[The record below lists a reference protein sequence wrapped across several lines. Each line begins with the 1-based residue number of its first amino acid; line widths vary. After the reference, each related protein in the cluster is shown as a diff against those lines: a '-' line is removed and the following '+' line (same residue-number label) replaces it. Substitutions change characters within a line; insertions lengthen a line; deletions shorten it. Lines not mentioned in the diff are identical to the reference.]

1 MIGGHDLGG
10 VMGFGPIGAE
20 AEEPVFHAEW
30 ERRVFALTL
39 AAGALGQWNI
49 DTSRHAREARPPAEY
64 LSSSYYE
71 LWLKGLLELLQSRG
85 VVTAE
90 EIAAG
95 HPKGPSA
102 LASRALKAEN
112 VSAALA
118 RGGPADRP
126 LDHPARFQVGD
137 PVRTKLLYTTGH
149 TRLPRY
155 AFGKIGRVEAV
166 RGGFVFPDSAAAGRG
181 EAPQWLYTIRF
192 DGRELWG
199 ETGDEN
205 LAVSI
210 DAWET
215 YLEPA

>member
-71 LWLKGLLELLQSRG
+71 LWLKGLLALLQSKG

-90 EIAAG
+90 EVAAG
-95 HPKGPSA
+95 HTMRPST
-102 LASRALKAEN
+102 LADRALKAEE
-112 VSAALA
+112 VAAALA

-137 PVRTKLLYTTGH
+137 LVRTKLLYTTGH

-181 EAPQWLYTIRF
+181 EAPQWLYAIRF

-210 DAWET
+210 DAWES
-215 YLEPA
+215 YLDPA